1 MKRYLIT
8 IALTGV
14 LAVTTFAGEIPT
26 GGFTAPPPPPA
37 TQTTPGEVPSVGI
50 AQEMSEAALD
60 LVELVLSAIV

>member
-14 LAVTTFAGEIPT
+14 LAVTAFAGEIPT

-37 TQTTPGEVPSVGI
+37 TPTATGEIPSGGFTPQI
-50 AQEMSEAALD
+50 SEAALA
-60 LVELVLSAIV
+60 LVEWVFSAVL